1 LSGLAVDAAG
11 NAYVVG
17 PGSVETSAGAFQPS
31 PLDSGTDQLVV
42 AKITRDGDVAGATYV
57 GAAGGLPSIAVERDG
72 SVVVA
77 GATGAVDFLGI
88 TGPGFLAANFFPA
101 ITIENAASYVANT
114 AVAGELVSIE
124 GYEMGP
130 ATALSSSPV
139 DVLGGVQV
147 YFDNFSAPII
157 YAQAGL
163 INVQAPWEIAGQAA
177 TEVRIVYNGVD
188 AGSATVPVGQAL
200 SSVFYID
207 NSDGSRNS
215 PSNPARA
222 GDYVAVYGTGGG
234 AMSPPGVTGAS
245 WPLAPLSS
253 LAQSVSVTIGSEA
266 ATVLYS
272 GSAPA
277 LESGFFQVNVR
288 LPADLTAAAEYLCVT
303 VAGVKSAPA
312 ALAIR

>member
-1 LSGLAVDAAG
+1 
-11 NAYVVG
+11 
-17 PGSVETSAGAFQPS
+17 
-31 PLDSGTDQLVV
+31 LDSQTDQVVV
-42 AKITRDGDVAGATYV
+42 AKITPDGDVAGATYL
-57 GAAGGLPSIAVERDG
+57 GAQGGPSIAAERDG

-77 GATGAVDFLGI
+77 GAVGAVDFLGI
-88 TGPGFLAANFFPA
+88 TGGGFLAANFFPA

-124 GYEMGP
+124 GYGIGP

-139 DVLGGVQV
+139 DALGGVQV

-163 INVQAPWEIAGQAA
+163 INVQAPWEMAVQTA
-177 TEVRIVYNGVD
+177 TQVRIVYNGVE
-188 AGSATVPVGQAL
+188 AGSATVPVGRAL
-200 SSVFYID
+200 PGVFYID

-234 AMSPPGVTGAS
+234 AMSPASVTGAS

-253 LAQSVSVTIGSEA
+253 LTQPVSVTIGGEA

-272 GSAPA
+272 GSAPT
-277 LESGFFQVNVR
+277 LESGFFQINVR
-288 LPADLTAAAEYLCVT
+288 LPADLTAAAEYLCLT
-303 VAGVKSAPA
+303 VASVTSAPA
-312 ALAIR
+312 AISIQ